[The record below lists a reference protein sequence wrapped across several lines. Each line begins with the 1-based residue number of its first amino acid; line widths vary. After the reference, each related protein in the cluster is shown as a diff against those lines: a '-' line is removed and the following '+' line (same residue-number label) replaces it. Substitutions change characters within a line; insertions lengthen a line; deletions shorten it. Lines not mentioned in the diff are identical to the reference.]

1 MYLYRFLCPLGMDP
15 LPHRFTQYRFYIIFK
30 MRRPLPALLLPL
42 VHPLKS
48 EVRMTTDVYTLR
60 FPVKPA
66 HVYPNVHMEI
76 HAHIHS

>member
-1 MYLYRFLCPLGMDP
+1 MYLYWFLHCLGMDL
-15 LPHRFTQYRFYIIFK
+15 LPHRFAQYRFYIIFK
-30 MRRPLPALLLPL
+30 MRRPLFALRFPF

-48 EVRMTTDVYTLR
+48 EVKMTTNVYTLR

-66 HVYPNVHMEI
+66 HVYPHEHKEI